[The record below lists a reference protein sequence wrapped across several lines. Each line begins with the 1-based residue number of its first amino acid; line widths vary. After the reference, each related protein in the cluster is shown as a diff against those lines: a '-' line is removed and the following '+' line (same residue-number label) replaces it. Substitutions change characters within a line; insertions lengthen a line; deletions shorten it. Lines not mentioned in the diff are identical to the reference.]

1 MNEIEIDENDEN
13 VWDEIYNNE
22 SNYIDHYGD
31 SEEYYIDKNYYIGLY
46 CITDTH
52 ILESSITVNS
62 LLKYSAHDCLIYLNN
77 HCIFNRKR
85 RNSIEIMQFTP
96 IKCGSLSV
104 YKIVVKTFWL
114 RLVQRNWK
122 RICRERNKI
131 IRSNIL
137 GYLKKREYEFERVS
151 IPGLSGMLSHLNPL
165 KI

>member
-1 MNEIEIDENDEN
+1 MNEIEIDEN
-13 VWDEIYNNE
+13 VYDEIYNNE

-31 SEEYYIDKNYYIGLY
+31 SDEYYIDKNYYIGVY
-46 CITDTH
+46 YINNIH

-62 LLKYSAHDCLIYLNN
+62 FLKYSAHDCLIYLNN
-77 HCIFNRKR
+77 HAVFSKKR

-122 RICRERNKI
+122 RIYKMRKQIINTEILNFLRER
-131 IRSNIL
+131 
-137 GYLKKREYEFERVS
+137 EYGFEKTS
-151 IPGLSGMLSHLNPL
+151 IPGLFGMLSHLKN
-165 KI
+165 K